1 VGQARRVT
9 TTLRATSSVV
19 RELLRLLAVG
29 CAVALGVVGWNLVW
43 AGHQVTMVQ
52 VRELEALALL
62 LVVGLLAAGAVPGV
76 RWGAAVAGMVGVTCA
91 SVMAFAAADALR
103 VVWDIVTAHTE
114 LRQTGLLVTVPA
126 AVVSAVVASA
136 LLRAST
142 GGALLPGRPVQSVR
156 PAVLRVIA
164 LGAAS
169 TVGTSLF
176 VAAAVVVPELLAAN
190 QPRSFVAEDVRVT
203 ALTLVL
209 SLAVLVAVAVARPA
223 RLRRPDAVVLV
234 AAGLVSYPLFLLTS
248 IPLAHTWPPAS
259 LMVLLAL
266 ALAIG
271 VATTVAMARSRRS
284 ERRAETVAG
293 R

>member
-1 VGQARRVT
+1 MGQARRVT
-9 TTLRATSSVV
+9 TTLQATSSVV

-29 CAVALGVVGWNLVW
+29 CAVALGVVGWNLVR
-43 AGHQVTMVQ
+43 AGHQATMVQ
-52 VRELEALALL
+52 VRELETLALL

-76 RWGAAVAGMVGVTCA
+76 RWRAAVAGMVGVTCA
-91 SVMAFAAADALR
+91 SVMAFTAADALR
-103 VVWDIVTAHTE
+103 VVWDILTAHTA
-114 LRQTGLLVTVPA
+114 LGHTGLLVTVPA
-126 AVVSAVVASA
+126 ALVSAVVASA

-176 VAAAVVVPELLAAN
+176 GAAAVVVPELLAAN
-190 QPRSFVAEDVRVT
+190 QPRSFVAEEVRVT
-203 ALTLVL
+203 LVTTVV
-209 SLAVLVAVAVARPA
+209 SLAVLAAVARPA

-234 AAGLVSYPLFLLTS
+234 AAGLVSYPLFLLAS
-248 IPLAHTWPPAS
+248 IPVARTWPSAS
-259 LMVLLAL
+259 LIVLMAL
-266 ALAIG
+266 ALLLGGALSLW
-271 VATTVAMARSRRS
+271 ATRPEHR
-284 ERRAETVAG
+284 EPRADPVVG

>member
-1 VGQARRVT
+1 MGQARRVT

-29 CAVALGVVGWNLVW
+29 CAVALGVVGWNLVLE
-43 AGHQVTMVQ
+43 GHQVTMVQ
-52 VRELEALALL
+52 VHVLEALALL
-62 LVVGLLAAGAVPGV
+62 LVVGLLAAEAVPGV
-76 RWGAAVAGMVGVTCA
+76 RWGVAVAGMVGVACA

-126 AVVSAVVASA
+126 TVVSAVVASV

-176 VAAAVVVPELLAAN
+176 GAAAVVVPELLAAN
-190 QPRSFVAEDVRVT
+190 QPRSFVAEEVRVT
-203 ALTLVL
+203 LVTTVL
-209 SLAVLVAVAVARPA
+209 SLAVLAAVARPA

-234 AAGLVSYPLFLLTS
+234 AAGLVSYPLFLLTA
-248 IPLAHTWPPAS
+248 IPFSRTWPSAA

-266 ALAIG
+266 ALALG
-271 VATTVAMARSRRS
+271 VASTVWMARSRRS
-284 ERRAETVAG
+284 ERRAEPVAG

>member
-126 AVVSAVVASA
+126 TVVSAVVASA

-209 SLAVLVAVAVARPA
+209 SLAVLVAVARPA